1 MSMTT
6 QQWQTLWINVN
17 LATMNDGSNR
27 YGAIENG
34 ALAIANG
41 KIAWLGTMSDLSAS
55 EYKAEHVIDGK
66 GAWLTPGLVDCHTH
80 LVFGGNR
87 MLERME
93 KS

>member
-17 LATMNDGSNR
+17 LATMSDGSNS

-55 EYKAEHVIDGK
+55 ELSLIHI
-66 GAWLTPGLVDCHTH
+66 
-80 LVFGGNR
+80 
-87 MLERME
+87 
-93 KS
+93 